1 MSETKRKIYVDRL
14 RSFTIL
20 LLFPVHTLMIRN
32 DFGTRFY
39 VWLGGDRLASALITV
54 INPWFMPLLFVL
66 AGISARHS
74 LEKRSPREF
83 IRGRTV
89 KLLIPFLFG
98 IVFLVPFQTLFARRF
113 FDGYEGGILE
123 NLRYFFTHLTD
134 FSGYDGAYTPGHLWF
149 ILFLYLISLLSLP
162 LLRRLPYEKISKK
175 AEALPF
181 PAFFLFV
188 LPIGIFYYLGNFG
201 TFSLGKSFV
210 LYLLGFCV
218 FSNESVI
225 DCLARRVGLLAFL
238 FAGGA
243 LLQFCLYFFFAYYG
257 DWWVHLFGWTAI
269 LFLLAFGKRFLNRQ
283 TRLTAPFSRVS
294 YPIYLLHQSILVGI
308 AFYLSRYTESFPV
321 LALVTCFGSLL
332 LTFAAYF
339 ILRKI
344 PLIRIGIGIAGK
356 PLRKE
361 LF

>member
-1 MSETKRKIYVDRL
+1 MTDTPRKIYVDRL

-20 LLFPVHTLMIRN
+20 LLFPVHTLMIWN

-39 VWLGGDRLASALITV
+39 VWLGEDRLASTLITV

-74 LEKRSPREF
+74 LEKRTPRQF
-83 IRGRTV
+83 IRGRIV

-98 IVFLVPFQTLFARRF
+98 SIFLVPFQTLCARRF

-123 NLRYFFTHLTD
+123 NIRYFFSHLTD

-162 LLRRLPYEKISKK
+162 VFRLLPYEKMKKK
-175 AEALPF
+175 AETLPL
-181 PAFFLFV
+181 PAMFLFV
-188 LPIGIFYYLGNFG
+188 LPIGLFYYLGNFG
-201 TFSLGKSFV
+201 VFSIGKSLV
-210 LYLLGFCV
+210 LYLLGFYI
-218 FSNESVI
+218 FSNEAVI
-225 DCLARRVGLLAFL
+225 ERLVRNVKLLGFL
-238 FAGGA
+238 CAGGA
-243 LLQFCLYFFFAYYG
+243 LLQFLLYFFFAFYG

-269 LFLLAFGKRFLNRQ
+269 LFLLAFGKKFLNRQ
-283 TRLTAPFSRVS
+283 TKFTDSFSHAS

-308 AFYLSRYTESFPV
+308 AFALSRYTESFLV
-321 LALVTCFGSLL
+321 IALVTCFGSFL
-332 LTFAAYF
+332 LTLAAYC

-356 PLRKE
+356 PIRKMQ
-361 LF
+361 

>member
-1 MSETKRKIYVDRL
+1 MTEPPRKIYVDRL
-14 RSFTIL
+14 RSLAIL
-20 LLFPVHTLMIRN
+20 LLFPVHALMIWN

-39 VWLGGDRLASALITV
+39 VWLGGDRLASTVITV

-74 LEKRSPREF
+74 LEKRTPRQF

-98 IVFLVPFQTLFARRF
+98 TVFLVPFQTLCARRF

-123 NLRYFFTHLTD
+123 NIGYFFSHLTD

-162 LLRRLPYEKISKK
+162 VFRLLPYEKIAKK
-175 AEALPF
+175 AESLPL
-181 PAFFLFV
+181 PAMFLFV

-201 TFSLGKSFV
+201 VFSIGKSFV
-210 LYLLGFCV
+210 LYLLGFYV
-218 FSNESVI
+218 FSNEAVI
-225 DCLARRVGLLAFL
+225 DRLVRNLKLLTFL
-238 FAGGA
+238 CAGGA
-243 LLQFCLYFFFAYYG
+243 LLQFCLYFFFAFYG

-269 LFLLAFGKRFLNRQ
+269 LFLLAFGKKFLNRR
-283 TRLTAPFSRVS
+283 TRLTDPFSRAS

-308 AFYLSRYTESFPV
+308 AFTLSRYTESFLL
-321 LALVTCFGSLL
+321 LALVTCFGSFL
-332 LTFAAYF
+332 LTLAAYC

-344 PLIRIGIGIAGK
+344 PLIRIGIGVTGSRSKKIT
-356 PLRKE
+356 
-361 LF
+361 